1 MTFSPSAALTLAAE
15 AEDDERN
22 ATPGPWTVPQ
32 GNRLLGA
39 VSANID
45 GLDRQVAS
53 ACGQAPQFEDVPDV
67 AKRMSDNA
75 LAISRM
81 RNRNPQV
88 ASMLRAAVA
97 RVEELE
103 AETRAVRMT
112 EADLV
117 RMPMSDLDHHKAELL
132 AMLTDRDSLRAKL
145 AEVEADRDKWRH
157 IAKVQD
163 EKAHAFLEQR
173 DSARRELG
181 RLGDKRREA
190 EHRASRAEANAREYM
205 SQLAA
210 SRVDLSQAEAA
221 LGEMTKARDEACRLL
236 EGCTNELAE
245 HEDDPSMLDG
255 HRTRITELRS
265 VGKENP

>member
-1 MTFSPSAALTLAAE
+1 MTFSADKALTLAAE
-15 AEDDERN
+15 AEASLDAN
-22 ATPGPWTVPQ
+22 ARGDWPTS
-32 GNRLLGA
+32 R
-39 VSANID
+39 
-45 GLDRQVAS
+45 
-53 ACGQAPQFEDVPDV
+53 PDL
-67 AKRMSDNA
+67 RA
-75 LAISRM
+75 L
-81 RNRNPQV
+81 

-97 RVEELE
+97 RVEDLE